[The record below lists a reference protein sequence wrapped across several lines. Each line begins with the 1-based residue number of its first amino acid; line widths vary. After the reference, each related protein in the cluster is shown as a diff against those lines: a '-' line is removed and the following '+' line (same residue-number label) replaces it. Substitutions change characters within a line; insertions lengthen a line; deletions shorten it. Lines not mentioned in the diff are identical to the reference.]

1 MNAPVRTVRAY
12 APASIGNFAAGFDL
26 LGAAVAPL
34 DGSLLGDVVTVQEA
48 SEDDFHI
55 TGPFA
60 ERMYRECGQ
69 NLVLRVRDLFR
80 EQLEERDLPCPP
92 VVISLEKNLPLS
104 SGLGSSA
111 SSIVA
116 ALTALQAFSGN
127 LLSRTELLML
137 AAKAEAT
144 YSGGEAILD
153 NVAASLLG
161 GLQMVVLG
169 ERLPTVRSL
178 PWPDDLLLVILH
190 PNFELSTA
198 KSREALPASLPVS
211 TAVEFAG
218 NLAAFMHALH
228 TKDRHLLSHCL
239 RDPLAESYR
248 IDLVPQFRFAKGM
261 ALSTGAL
268 GCTLSG
274 SGPSIFAVADS
285 EKMAVE
291 VKKSLM
297 FMYREIGMETREWI
311 CKLDLQGARV
321 LP

>member
-1 MNAPVRTVRAY
+1 MSSRTVRAY

-34 DGSLLGDVVTVQEA
+34 DGSLLGDVVTVREA
-48 SEDDFHI
+48 TEDDFGV

-60 ERMYRECGQ
+60 DRMLREPQQ
-69 NLVLRVRDLFR
+69 NLAERVRDLFR
-80 EQLEERDLPCPP
+80 ERMEERDLPCPP
-92 VVISLEKNLPLS
+92 VAISLEKNLPLS

-116 ALTALQAFSGN
+116 ALMALQTFSGN
-127 LLSRTELLML
+127 PLSRTELLML

-144 YSGGEAILD
+144 YSGEPILD

-161 GLQMVVLG
+161 GLQLMVNG
-169 ERLPTVRSL
+169 ERLPSVRSL
-178 PWPDDLLLVILH
+178 PWPEDLLVVLLH
-190 PNFELSTA
+190 PDFELPTA
-198 KSREALPASLPVS
+198 KSREALPALIPVS
-211 TAVEFAG
+211 TAVAFAG
-218 NLAAFMHALH
+218 NLAAFVHALH
-228 TKDRHLLSHCL
+228 SKDRHLLSQCL
-239 RDPLAESYR
+239 RDPLAEPHR

-261 ALSTGAL
+261 ALSAGAL

-285 EKMAVE
+285 EKAAIA
-291 VKKSLM
+291 VKKALT